1 MNLTKANLSQLLFLA
16 RFTPYREAALHELE
30 VRENEF
36 SHISNKRRTNNSER

>member
-1 MNLTKANLSQLLFLA
+1 MNLTKANLGQLMYLS

-36 SHISNKRRTNNSER
+36 NCKSTYGR